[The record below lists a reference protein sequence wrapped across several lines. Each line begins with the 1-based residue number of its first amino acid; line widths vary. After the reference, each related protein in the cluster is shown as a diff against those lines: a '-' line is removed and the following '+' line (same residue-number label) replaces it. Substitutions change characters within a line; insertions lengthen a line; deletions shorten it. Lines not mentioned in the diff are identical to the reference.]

1 MIAMAVSIEKS
12 KVQREQN
19 DAEVLPEEGTE
30 VEHVV
35 RREKKPNALKRG
47 VRRFKSDISDSAK
60 INDNSLAQHIGQF
73 WRSMFPKKK

>member
-1 MIAMAVSIEKS
+1 MAVSIEKS
-12 KVQREQN
+12 KIRREQN
-19 DAEVLPEEGTE
+19 DEEVSPEEGTE

>member
-1 MIAMAVSIEKS
+1 MAVSIEKS
-12 KVQREQN
+12 KVRREQN
-19 DAEVLPEEGTE
+19 DEEVLPEEGTE

-35 RREKKPNALKRG
+35 RRDKKPNALKRG

-60 INDNSLAQHIGQF
+60 INDDSLAQHIGQF

>member
-1 MIAMAVSIEKS
+1 MAVSIEKS
-12 KVQREQN
+12 KIRREQN
-19 DAEVLPEEGTE
+19 DEEVLPEEGTE

>member
-1 MIAMAVSIEKS
+1 MAVSIEKS
-12 KVQREQN
+12 KVRREQN
-19 DAEVLPEEGTE
+19 DEEVLPEEGTE

-35 RREKKPNALKRG
+35 RRDKKPNALKRG

>member
-1 MIAMAVSIEKS
+1 MAVSIEKS
-12 KVQREQN
+12 KVQREQS

-35 RREKKPNALKRG
+35 RRNKKPNSLKRG

-60 INDNSLAQHIGQF
+60 INDDSLAQHIGQF

>member
-1 MIAMAVSIEKS
+1 MAVSIEKS
-12 KVQREQN
+12 KIRREQN
-19 DAEVLPEEGTE
+19 DEEVLPEEGTE
-30 VEHVV
+30 IEHVV

>member
-1 MIAMAVSIEKS
+1 MAVSIEKS
-12 KVQREQN
+12 KIRREQN
-19 DAEVLPEEGTE
+19 DEEVSPEEVTE

>member
-12 KVQREQN
+12 KVRREQN
-19 DAEVLPEEGTE
+19 DEEVLPEEGTE

-35 RREKKPNALKRG
+35 RRDKKPNALKRG

>member
-1 MIAMAVSIEKS
+1 MAVSIEKS
-12 KVQREQN
+12 KVRREQN
-19 DAEVLPEEGTE
+19 DEEVLPEEGTE

-35 RREKKPNALKRG
+35 RRNKKPNALKRG